1 MIITQLREYLK
12 DSTISE
18 LFVNGDLQPGMILE
32 DIGRTNGVKIQD
44 ETCIPEGVYRVT
56 ITPSARFGKDMLL
69 LFNRPDYSVQNDGIK
84 FTGIRVHRGA
94 NTSHTA
100 GCLLYSGYEAL
111 QARVAAELAA
121 GREVLWVITRGLK

>member
-1 MIITQLREYLK
+1 MK

-18 LFVNGDLQPGMILE
+18 LFVNGDLQPGMVLE

-44 ETCIPEGVYRVT
+44 ETCIPEGAYRVT

-84 FTGIRVHRGA
+84 FTEFASTVARTRLTLPGA
-94 NTSHTA
+94 CCTPDMRRYRLASSRLELKQ
-100 GCLLYSGYEAL
+100 G
-111 QARVAAELAA
+111 ARF
-121 GREVLWVITRGLK
+121 WVITRGLK